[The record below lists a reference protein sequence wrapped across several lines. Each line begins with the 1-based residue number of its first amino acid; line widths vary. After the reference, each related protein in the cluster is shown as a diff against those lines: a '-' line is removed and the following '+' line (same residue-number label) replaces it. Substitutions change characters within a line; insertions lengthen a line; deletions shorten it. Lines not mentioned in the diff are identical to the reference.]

1 MVIAVRRW
9 IQQVSDASSCRGLT
23 VCALGQITTSP
34 NIVHSSSKPSHTMPA
49 SLIEGGFVSTLV
61 DDLLLL
67 STFSTLDLGKENDA
81 LTLGEQVDMEERVS
95 S

>member
-1 MVIAVRRW
+1 
-9 IQQVSDASSCRGLT
+9 
-23 VCALGQITTSP
+23 
-34 NIVHSSSKPSHTMPA
+34 MPA

-81 LTLGEQVDMEERVS
+81 ITLGEQVDMEERVS